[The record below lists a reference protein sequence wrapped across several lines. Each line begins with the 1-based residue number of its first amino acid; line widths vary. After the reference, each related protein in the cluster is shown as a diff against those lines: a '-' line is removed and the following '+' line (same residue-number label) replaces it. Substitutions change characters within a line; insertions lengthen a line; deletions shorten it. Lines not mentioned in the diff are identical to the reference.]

1 MHCTEMAMTIKKYV
15 FFNSTRED
23 VQDVLGEQAV
33 EYILTIWFS
42 VATFPHGE
50 ERFEILLSRRTQ
62 WLVAHVI

>member
-1 MHCTEMAMTIKKYV
+1 M
-15 FFNSTRED
+15 RED